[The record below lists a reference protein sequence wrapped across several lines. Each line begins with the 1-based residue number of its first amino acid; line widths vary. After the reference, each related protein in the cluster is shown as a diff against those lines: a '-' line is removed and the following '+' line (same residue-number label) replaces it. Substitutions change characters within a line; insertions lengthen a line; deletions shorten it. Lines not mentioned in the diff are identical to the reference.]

1 MKPRYWISS
10 KKSLNK
16 LILYIFKELK
26 EYKQM
31 TFQQIENIKKEK
43 EIILKSHIEIIDL
56 KITISEIKIH
66 RGSHQ

>member
-1 MKPRYWISS
+1 
-10 KKSLNK
+10 
-16 LILYIFKELK
+16 
-26 EYKQM
+26 M

-66 RGSHQ
+66 RGSYQ